1 MRQMMQNRAYKGG
14 LPKTGLNHLLLLGN
28 SPVSKN
34 ISTQKGGGK
43 FARGHQIFICKK
55 KITNKTNS

>member
-34 ISTQKGGGK
+34 ISTQKGGGSLPGATK
-43 FARGHQIFICKK
+43 YSYVKRK
-55 KITNKTNS
+55 